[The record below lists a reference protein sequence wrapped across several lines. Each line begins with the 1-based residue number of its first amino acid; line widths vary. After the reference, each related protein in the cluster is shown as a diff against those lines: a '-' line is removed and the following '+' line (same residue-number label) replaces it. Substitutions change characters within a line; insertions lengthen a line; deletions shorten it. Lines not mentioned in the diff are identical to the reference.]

1 MYTFSHHTQMC
12 ALQKQSAVFSLLPV
26 FEFRNRSKE
35 YVILLLVDKHFS
47 RCYDYSS
54 ILKER
59 SELHAVY
66 RMFCESRKVC
76 SLCICPIILG
86 IGA

>member
-47 RCYDYSS
+47 RCYDYPS

-59 SELHAVY
+59 SELHAVH
-66 RMFCESRKVC
+66 R
-76 SLCICPIILG
+76 
-86 IGA
+86 